1 MIRHEIL
8 YEINKIISRYP
19 VNKNS
24 RLCRLWIKSH
34 RLNDRKLNNLLKG
47 YRLHKM
53 INSVK

>member
-8 YEINKIISRYP
+8 YEINRIINRYP

-24 RLCRLWIKSH
+24 RLCRLWRKSH